1 MQSDEDDFDLGFA
14 SSKKPADDGL
24 SKEKRAVAPGDLQLD
39 IDEMSDVEDNENNKI
54 INAQFD
60 LIYKKDP
67 ELRKA
72 LEKSD
77 VTTFTT
83 FEKF

>member
-1 MQSDEDDFDLGFA
+1 
-14 SSKKPADDGL
+14 
-24 SKEKRAVAPGDLQLD
+24 
-39 IDEMSDVEDNENNKI
+39 MSDVEDNENNKI

-83 FEKF
+83 FEKFQILEAYNQGGGASALQIDYADDDEDDSMKLENMTEDDIK

>member
-1 MQSDEDDFDLGFA
+1 M
-14 SSKKPADDGL
+14 
-24 SKEKRAVAPGDLQLD
+24 QLD

>member
-1 MQSDEDDFDLGFA
+1 M
-14 SSKKPADDGL
+14 
-24 SKEKRAVAPGDLQLD
+24 D

-54 INAQFD
+54 INEQFD